1 MVKIKSPMSEEE
13 LPNRTLLKVKEVAL
27 FFGVSPQTVYR
38 WVDMRQLMA
47 CNLGGGSLRIFRE
60 SVIHLM
66 KERVKW

>member
-1 MVKIKSPMSEEE
+1 MKE
-13 LPNRTLLKVKEVAL
+13 LPDRTLLKVKEVAL
-27 FFGVSPQTVYR
+27 FFGVSPQTVYG
-38 WVDMRQLMA
+38 WVNMRQLMA